1 MLEGLDDEDAGV
13 RAAAAWASAAP
24 DAKGELAA
32 NVGRLLGD
40 TSHES
45 GRVREAAEKSIR
57 EMGAEGATSAASRL
71 DSGKAEMRCAACWAI
86 GVSGAAGAKYTP
98 AVRMRLADADF
109 SVRRAAVDTL
119 RAIGDFGTPK

>member
-40 TSHES
+40 ADS
-45 GRVREAAEKSIR
+45 RVREEAEKSIR

-71 DSGKAEMRCAACWAI
+71 DSGKAEIRCAACWAI